1 MRFTLFQK
9 GHLIKN
15 GMVGIKVNPQKSRD
29 EYVTLSYKTAKKTAR
44 RIDKALQA
52 VSLFNSD

>member
-1 MRFTLFQK
+1 M
-9 GHLIKN
+9 IKN
-15 GMVGIKVNPQKSRD
+15 GMVGKTVKPKKARD
-29 EYVTLSYKTAKKTAR
+29 EYTKLSYKTAAKTAR